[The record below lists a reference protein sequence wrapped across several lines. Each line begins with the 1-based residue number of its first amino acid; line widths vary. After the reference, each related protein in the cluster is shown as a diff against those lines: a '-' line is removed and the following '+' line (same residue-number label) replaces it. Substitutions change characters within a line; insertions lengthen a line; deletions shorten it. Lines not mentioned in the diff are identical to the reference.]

1 MFAGV
6 EGAAANPGAKG
17 RRRERRRRERRRR
30 ERRVNS
36 QRLPTRWCQLAGSFL
51 GQVSSVCVWGVGGVI
66 TS

>member
-17 RRRERRRRERRRR
+17 RRRERRRR